1 MILCLKK
8 NNHALYENVLTV
20 IISYSHSEWKKHSKY
35 VIIQAAD
42 EVHKKKN
49 DSDCHHKEGESVR

>member
-20 IISYSHSEWKKHSKY
+20 IISYSYSERKKCSKY

-42 EVHKKKN
+42 EAQKKKN
-49 DSDCHHKEGESVR
+49 DSGCHHKDGESVR

>member
-20 IISYSHSEWKKHSKY
+20 ISYSHSEWKKRSKY
-35 VIIQAAD
+35 VIIQAAN